1 MIRFYK
7 KNLEYIALISTLT
20 VIVDRY
26 SIVAR
31 KTEYAYGNSMHLFI
45 EFLFESQASL
55 SKRAVQLLAWLRIF
69 VSARS
74 KEWLVSTPCEAIRD
88 AFTLQFLIDDRCSL
102 ILVASLREVC
112 PV

>member
-1 MIRFYK
+1 MISFF
-7 KNLEYIALISTLT
+7 KNILEYIALISPLT

-26 SIVAR
+26 STVAC
-31 KTEYAYGNSMHLFI
+31 GNSMHLLI
-45 EFLFESQASL
+45 EYLFESQAL
-55 SKRAVQLLAWLRIF
+55 LNKRAVQLLALLRIF

-74 KEWLVSTPCEAIRD
+74 KKWLVSTQCEAIKD

-102 ILVASLREVC
+102 ILVSSLREAC